1 MKVSVVL
8 GLGFGDEGKGL
19 TTNWLCK
26 DNDLVIR
33 FNGGHQA
40 GHTVVIGENRHVF
53 SNFGSG
59 TLKGAPTYWS
69 KYCTID
75 PLGIMEEYK
84 ALKSIGANPVLYI
97 DPYCPVVTPF
107 DIASNRI
114 KEKTKT
120 HGSCG
125 IGFGETVR
133 RHESYFKLHAL
144 DLLFPSI
151 FNAKLD
157 NIKNHYYDIYDTLLM
172 RKYVIDDA
180 LIQYKEICNEM
191 LSLETVKIQKPNF
204 KQYHHIIF
212 EGAQGILLDMDYGFF
227 PNVTRSNCTSKNAIE
242 IIKDMHWWV
251 EEGIHIYYITRS
263 YQTRH
268 GNGFMTNENFQL
280 NLKNNEKETN
290 KKHPWQGNFRTGALD
305 LELINYAI
313 QCDMNFSKEFKHN
326 LVMTCL
332 DQLDEIY
339 VSEKGSTPFKTDL
352 TYITKQLPG
361 KIKNFHFCHSDKGEF
376 I

>member
-151 FNAKLD
+151 FNA
-157 NIKNHYYDIYDTLLM
+157 
-172 RKYVIDDA
+172 
-180 LIQYKEICNEM
+180 
-191 LSLETVKIQKPNF
+191 S
-204 KQYHHIIF
+204 
-212 EGAQGILLDMDYGFF
+212 
-227 PNVTRSNCTSKNAIE
+227 S
-242 IIKDMHWWV
+242 
-251 EEGIHIYYITRS
+251 IT
-263 YQTRH
+263 Y
-268 GNGFMTNENFQL
+268 F
-280 NLKNNEKETN
+280 
-290 KKHPWQGNFRTGALD
+290 
-305 LELINYAI
+305 LIN
-313 QCDMNFSKEFKHN
+313 N
-326 LVMTCL
+326 
-332 DQLDEIY
+332 
-339 VSEKGSTPFKTDL
+339 VS
-352 TYITKQLPG
+352 YI
-361 KIKNFHFCHSDKGEF
+361 S
-376 I
+376 